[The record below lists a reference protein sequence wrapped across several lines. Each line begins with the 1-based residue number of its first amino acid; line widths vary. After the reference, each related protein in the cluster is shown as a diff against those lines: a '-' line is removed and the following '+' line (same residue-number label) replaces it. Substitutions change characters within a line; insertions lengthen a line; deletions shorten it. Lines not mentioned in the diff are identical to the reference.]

1 MPIRRLLTLCVFT
14 LLCVA
19 SVQAQR
25 QRAVRSGLPFFTPQQ
40 PPPQT
45 GPCHTFGLVR
55 PGLKASYLSVTPDGS
70 ATYTITWISDQPTRT
85 ETTQQVQTPQG
96 TGNAVTVVDGEIV
109 GNLRAM
115 KHINVKTTIAVPILG
130 SITTTVDID
139 FVPSLALGPQDGW
152 CVGKTWSV
160 GPTMQTITSSTPG
173 LPVQIIHNNIELAEG
188 KVLAVNE
195 KITVNGVEYNTV
207 KYASWAMGA
216 NNALQPSITWT
227 STEHNVVVRQEAYDS
242 VGNLVTTTTATHI
255 E

>member
-1 MPIRRLLTLCVFT
+1 MSMRLIALSVFT
-14 LLCVA
+14 LVLA
-19 SVQAQR
+19 AGAEAQKM
-25 QRAVRSGLPFFTPQQ
+25 RAVRSGLPSFPV
-40 PPPQT
+40 PPQT
-45 GPCHTFGLVR
+45 GQCHTFGLVR
-55 PGLKASYLSVTPDGS
+55 PGLKASYLSVAPGGN

-85 ETTQQVQTPQG
+85 ETTQQVQTAQG
-96 TGNAVTVVDGEIV
+96 NATAVTVIDGEIV

-115 KHINVKTTIAVPILG
+115 KHINVKTTTAVPILG
-130 SITTTVDID
+130 SITTTVDVD

-160 GPTMQTITSSTPG
+160 GPTRQTITSSTPG
-173 LPVQIIHNNIELAEG
+173 VPVQIINNDIALSEG
-188 KVLAVNE
+188 VVLAVNE

-216 NNALQPSITWT
+216 NNTLQPSTTWT

-242 VGNLVTTTTATHI
+242 AGNLVTTTTVTRI